1 MSNLKKRAQSGVKLE
16 TNHTAVVNGIPFEPL
31 LTPAE
36 AAAHLRIHEK
46 TVIRLARE
54 GELPGFRL
62 GRHHRFR
69 RIDLELWTAAKVSS
83 SRQPTE

>member
-1 MSNLKKRAQSGVKLE
+1 VTEKS
-16 TNHTAVVNGIPFEPL
+16 AVFEPL
-31 LTPAE
+31 LTPIQAGE
-36 AAAHLRIHEK
+36 YLRIHAK

-54 GELPGFRL
+54 GELPGLRL

-69 RIDLELWTAAKVSS
+69 LSDLADWVESKVSS